1 MLKVSASPHI
11 TSSMTTQKVM
21 LYVIIALLPSLVTG
35 IVMFGIKALI
45 LTLVC
50 IAGSVAMEGLCR
62 IIMKREQTI
71 TDLSAAVTGM
81 LLAMNLPP
89 ELPLWQALIGCFVAV
104 VIAKQLFGGLGQNFA
119 NPAILGRIVL
129 MLSFTSNMTSWTAT
143 KFMEGDA
150 VTGATPLVSE
160 NASYTDLLIGNTK
173 GCIGEV
179 CAIGLIIGGF
189 FLIFTKI
196 ISPAAPIAF
205 IGSVAVLELIVGNDP
220 LYHILSGGLLL
231 GAFFMATDYVTTPI
245 TAKGKF
251 IFGLGCGIITFI
263 IREYGGYP
271 EGVSFSILLMNIL
284 TPYIDAFTAPK
295 IIGAVKP
302 EKEVK

>member
-179 CAIGLIIGGF
+179 CAIGLIIGGL

-284 TPYIDAFTAPK
+284 TPYTDAFTAPK